1 MSTISIYRLHPISS
15 ERETLGTISE
25 QDLDFLAENLQEEF
39 EEDEDY
45 FIDHDALEYMR
56 DQGGSMEL
64 LALLEKALEGEDEGI
79 EIGYQIA

>member
-1 MSTISIYRLHPISS
+1 MSTISIYKLHPISL
-15 ERETLGTISE
+15 ERETLGTVSE

-45 FIDHDALEYMR
+45 FIDQDTLEYMR
-56 DQGGSMEL
+56 DQGGSTEL
-64 LALLEKALEGEDEGI
+64 LALLEKALEGEEEGV